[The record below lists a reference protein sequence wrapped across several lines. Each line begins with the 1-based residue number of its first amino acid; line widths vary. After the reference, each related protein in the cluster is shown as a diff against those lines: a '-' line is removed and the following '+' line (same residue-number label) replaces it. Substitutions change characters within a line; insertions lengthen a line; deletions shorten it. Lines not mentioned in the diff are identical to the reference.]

1 MFRANP
7 KNIDVLI
14 LCGGLGTRI
23 RSVISDRPKSLAP
36 IGGKPFLDILLN
48 ELHEY
53 GFQRIV
59 FCIGYMKEKIIEHID
74 ITEKNDYSFS
84 EEDIPLGTGGAVK
97 NAKKHLKSDTLLI
110 VNGDSYCKVDYNHLL
125 KFHQRKAALMTMV
138 LSQSNDTQ
146 GYGEVLID
154 DECGICS
161 FHEKVDVQQS
171 NLINAGIYVLNKKG
185 LSLMSSKYPFSLE
198 YDYFPEIITNNKCFG
213 YVVKSKVIDI
223 GTPERYQIANELFEN
238 S

>member
-1 MFRANP
+1 MYRVNP

-14 LCGGLGTRI
+14 LCGGLGTRF

-36 IGGKPFLDILLN
+36 IGGKPFLDILLS

-59 FCIGYMKEKIIEHID
+59 FCIGYMKEKIIKHVD
-74 ITEKNDYSFS
+74 NTEKSDYSFS

-97 NAKKHLKSDTLLI
+97 NAQKYLKNDTLLI
-110 VNGDSYCKVDYNHLL
+110 VNGDSYCKINYNRLL
-125 KFHQRKAALMTMV
+125 KFHQSKAALMTMV
-138 LSQSNDTQ
+138 LSRSNDTQ

-154 DECGICS
+154 DDCRICG
-161 FHEKVDVQQS
+161 FHEKVEIRQS

-185 LSLMSSKYPFSLE
+185 LSFMSSSFPFSLE
-198 YDYFPEIITNNKCFG
+198 YEYFPKIITNNKCFG
-213 YVVKSKVIDI
+213 HVVKSKVIDI
-223 GTPERYQIANELFEN
+223 GTPERYQIANELFKK